1 MVTISPRIGALLTR
15 VAETPDIETAL
26 WKVLLD
32 YVDLKL
38 AKLSQ
43 QIADFEAKWDMPFT
57 EFSKRIKEKQL
68 PKDAYSFEVEKDFW
82 DWEKA
87 ETLLKHYTLEP
98 TLSVQ

>member
-32 YVDLKL
+32 YIDLKL

-43 QIADFEAKWDMPFT
+43 QVADFEAKWDMPFA
-57 EFSKRIKEKQL
+57 EFSKRIEEKQL
-68 PKDAYSFEVEKDFW
+68 DQDAYSFEVEKDFW

-87 ETLLKHYTLEP
+87 ETLLKHYT
-98 TLSVQ
+98 TLRSQWT